1 MTDNQIKQT
10 INNLPHAFDSEY
22 WNLANTTYKEEVFLS
37 IVLSLKIPKEKALKL
52 QSKIFPKNILLRQIL
67 KEEVVECMGRYGKG
81 NIGVSFYGSYENV
94 YLEHGKGT
102 KQIK

>member
-10 INNLPHAFDSEY
+10 IHNLPHAFDSEY

-67 KEEVVECMGRYGKG
+67 KEEVVLWQWFGILLIILAIVIM
-81 NIGVSFYGSYENV
+81 NINFS
-94 YLEHGKGT
+94 K
-102 KQIK
+102 KKI